1 MSDKSL
7 LLLIE
12 VGSFSILETNELAL
26 KDLIQ
31 YIISSTGICLSIS
44 YNAKDISLEAFK
56 KLKKISTLHNINLI
70 YWYPSNKDIDNII
83 YQNYIKKHQTTHL
96 LMLDNSIYE
105 LAHQTKNI
113 ELATG
118 KLYLYKKQPDIGLY
132 PIVYDKDNNEKSL
145 LSFLSSFNE
154 SIEDNE
160 TQIKKLAM
168 FTVLPPQK
176 SGIAYYSK
184 ELIDELKKYYKIDVF
199 LKPSNEND
207 IICHFWTDVNMYR
220 IEQFDSLA
228 EQYDRILYH
237 FGNNPMHIHMF
248 SILNQYGGVSIL
260 HDFYLSGINWCR
272 ENYSLRKNALNIAL
286 YDSHGIKSIQ
296 ERNKFKDR
304 YITQKY
310 PCNFE
315 VIRLSHAIITHSR
328 YASNLLK
335 FFYTNIPLSV
345 TIPLLESL
353 PSARTSKDEARASL
367 SLDQSSFIVCC
378 FGFISTNK
386 LNQAILDAWLD
397 SEICKNPINKLIFVG
412 STHEDT
418 YGSQFKKRV
427 DTTNNQVLIT
437 GWSEE
442 KDYKMYLNAADG
454 AIQLR
459 QHSRGETSKTLL
471 DALSYGLPVI
481 INEHGSSGEV
491 PDNSVIKVQ
500 ENCTVDDLT
509 KALNLLFRDKHLR
522 ENLSENAK
530 NYILKECHPKICA
543 EKYYKTIEQAYKT
556 QVSVQSVTQDIKRS
570 LDDSLSNND
579 LLEYARTISINFPYI
594 KPQKTL
600 YVDVSAISIIDNETG
615 IQRTVRCLLNELINS
630 PLKGYRIE
638 PVQLVE
644 IKGQWKYIHARQY
657 IQKLYDLPQEV
668 QFGKNTSIQ
677 PTAGD
682 IILYLDFR
690 IKFTLIAHKQNY
702 FSDLEKRN
710 VKIIFVV
717 YDLLPIKLPQFY
729 PKFFEALHINWLNI
743 VANFHGTIC
752 ISKIVAQDLYK
763 WIGEKS
769 DLPITYFH
777 LGANIEPKNI
787 SEKLSDHAVLMLKKI
802 QERTSFLMVG
812 TIQPIK
818 GHQFVLNAFETLW
831 EQGFDVNLVIAGKKG
846 WMVESTI
853 KKIITHKQYRKKL
866 IWLDK
871 ISDAFLTQVYKACH
885 CLICASENEGFG
897 LPLIEAAQ
905 NKLPIIA
912 RDIPIFHE
920 VAGQHATYFD
930 GSSYDNLVNTV
941 KKWIDNYYENKH
953 IKSDKIPWLTWKQS
967 AEQLKKSISNIINS

>member
-1 MSDKSL
+1 MIHKET

-12 VGSFSILETNELAL
+12 VGKYAVLEIEELAL

-31 YIISSTGICLSIS
+31 YISSSTGICLSIS

-237 FGNNPMHIHMF
+237 FGNNPMHAHMF
-248 SILNQYGGVSIL
+248 TILSKYGGVSVL
-260 HDFYLSGINWCR
+260 HDFFLKDLQSYRNFMDI
-272 ENYSLRKNALNIAL
+272 KQHALDSAL
-286 YDSHGIKSIQ
+286 YESHGIGSIV
-296 ERNKFKDR
+296 EYNKNNNESVFN
-304 YITQKY
+304 KY

-335 FFYTNIPLSV
+335 FFYTNIPLCV
-345 TIPLLESL
+345 TIPHLESL
-353 PSARTSKDEARASL
+353 PNTSISKNNLRASL
-367 SLDQSSFIVCC
+367 GLDQSSFIVCC
-378 FGFISTNK
+378 FGFINTNK
-386 LNQAILDAWLD
+386 LNQEILDAWLD
-397 SEICKNPINKLIFVG
+397 SDISKNPINKLIFVG
-412 STHEDT
+412 STLKNI
-418 YGSQFKKRV
+418 YGNEFQKNV

-600 YVDVSAISIIDNETG
+600 YVDVSVVARDDFKTG
-615 IQRTVRCLLNELINS
+615 IQRTVRCILLELINN
-630 PLKGYRIE
+630 PLEGYHIE
-638 PVQLVE
+638 PVQLVQ
-644 IKGQWKYIHARQY
+644 IKGRWQYIYARQY
-657 IQKLYDLPQEV
+657 IHKLYNLPQKVE
-668 QFGKNTSIQ
+668 FGKNTVVHPCDKDLILGLDH
-677 PTAGD
+677 AGGY
-682 IILYLDFR
+682 IVA
-690 IKFTLIAHKQNY
+690 AHDQGY
-702 FSDLEKRN
+702 FSKLEKLN
-710 VKIIFVV
+710 VKIIYIV
-717 YDLLPIKLPQFY
+717 YDLIPLQFDHFY
-729 PKFFEALHINWLNI
+729 PKDFKKSYINLFNVI
-743 VANFHGTIC
+743 AKSHGAIC
-752 ISKIVAQDLYK
+752 ISQTIAKELREYT
-763 WIGEKS
+763 EKTS
-769 DLPITYFH
+769 SLPIGYFH
-777 LGANIEPKNI
+777 LGGNIACEMKPT
-787 SEKLSDHAVLMLKKI
+787 ELSSHDLLILKQI
-802 QERTSFLMVG
+802 QEKTSFLMVG
-812 TIQPIK
+812 TIEPRK
-818 GHQFVLNAFETLW
+818 GYQFTLNAFEILW
-831 EQGFDVNLVIAGKKG
+831 NQGFDVNLIIVGKKG
-846 WMVESTI
+846 WMVETTI
-853 KKIITHKQYRKKL
+853 NRITTHLQYRKKL
-866 IWLDK
+866 ILVDDTSDFYLEK
-871 ISDAFLTQVYKACH
+871 IYKTCD
-885 CLICASENEGFG
+885 CLLYSSEKEGFG

-905 NKLPIIA
+905 NKLPILA

-920 VAGQHATYFD
+920 IAGEHATYFD
-930 GSSYDNLVNTV
+930 GSSHDNLANAV
-941 KKWIDNYYENKH
+941 KQWLDDYHEDKH
-953 IKSDKIPWLTWKQS
+953 IKSDNMPWLTWKQS
-967 AEQLKKSISNIINS
+967 AEQLKQSLIALLH